1 MTIELTDAQLERY
14 ARHVILDEVGEEGQ
28 ARLLAA
34 RVLVVGAGGLGA
46 PVLLY
51 LAAAGIGQLTVADPD
66 TVELS
71 NLQRQVIHS
80 TGTIGQP
87 KVESARAAIHRLDPE
102 TRVVAL
108 TEKITAA
115 NAAALVGGHDLVVDG
130 TDNFAA
136 RYLLN
141 DACYFARVP
150 LVSAALLRFEG
161 QISTYKAHEPGEDRP
176 CYRCLFR
183 EPPPPDLVPR
193 CEQAGIFGAV
203 AGVVGTMQAT
213 EVLKELL
220 GLGDGLAGTLL
231 LYDALSASVRRIRAK
246 RDPDCPLC
254 GSQPSI
260 RDLSRH
266 P

>member
-28 ARLLAA
+28 ARLLGA

-51 LAAAGIGQLTVADPD
+51 LAAAGIGHLTVADPD
-66 TVELS
+66 VVELS

-80 TGTIGQP
+80 TETIGHT
-87 KVESARAAIHRLDPE
+87 KVESARTAIGRLDPDV
-102 TRVVAL
+102 RLVAL
-108 TEKITAA
+108 TEKITGA
-115 NAAALVGGHDLVVDG
+115 NADRLIRGHDLVVDG

-150 LVSAALLRFEG
+150 LISAALLRFEG
-161 QISTYKAHEPGEDRP
+161 QISTYKAHEPGENRP

-183 EPPPPDLVPR
+183 APPPPDLVPR

-203 AGVVGTMQAT
+203 AGVVGTMQAA

-220 GLGDGLAGTLL
+220 GLGDSLAGSLL
-231 LYDALSASVRRIRAK
+231 LYDALSASVRRIRAR

-254 GSQPSI
+254 GTEPTI
-260 RDLSRH
+260 RDLSGH
-266 P
+266 A

>member
-51 LAAAGIGQLTVADPD
+51 LAAAGIGRLTVADPD
-66 TVELS
+66 VVELS

-80 TGTIGQP
+80 TETVGRP
-87 KVESARAAIHRLDPE
+87 KAESARIAIHRLDPD
-102 TRVVAL
+102 TRLVAL
-108 TEKITAA
+108 TEKVTAA
-115 NAAALVGGHDLVVDG
+115 NAAALVRDHDIVVDG

-141 DACYFARVP
+141 DACYFAGVP

-161 QISTYKAHEPGEDRP
+161 QISTYKAHEPGEHRP

-183 EPPPPDLVPR
+183 APPPPDLVPR

-220 GLGDGLAGTLL
+220 GLGDSLAGSLL

-254 GSQPSI
+254 GTHPTI
-260 RDLSRH
+260 RDLSGH
-266 P
+266 A